1 MSNTI
6 PRVRKLSRVTI
17 VKTCSSAW
25 NVSRVALNHILIPEN
40 YRPCQQEHVR
50 ALAASMNTPAGLR
63 TPITVWKSDGQ
74 GERASRGSW
83 VLIAGRHRF
92 EAAKSLNWTHID
104 SLELNGTLQQARRW
118 HLEENLIRA
127 DLSVLDRADH

>member
-1 MSNTI
+1 MSNTK
-6 PRVRKLSRVTI
+6 PREQKLSGLTT
-17 VKTCSSAW
+17 VKILSSAW
-25 NVSRVALNHILIPEN
+25 NVSRIALNEIFIPEN

-50 ALAASMNTPAGLR
+50 ALAASMTTPTGLR

-74 GERASRGSW
+74 GEGVSRWRW

-104 SLELNGTLQQARRW
+104 SLEMDGTLQQARY
-118 HLEENLIRA
+118 RA
-127 DLSVLDRADH
+127 WAVSSATLAGSNK